1 MHLLIDIELLDFRS
15 EDSINILQSLLVLLI
30 IILQDIHLRI
40 SLFFMD
46 KRLTSS
52 RKINKW
58 ILLLLLAIYDFCCV
72 ILFFD
77 CVFYLIIMLF
87 IQQAELLDSPGIL

>member
-46 KRLTSS
+46 K
-52 RKINKW
+52 INKQSKNKQM
-58 ILLLLLAIYDFCCV
+58 D
-72 ILFFD
+72 
-77 CVFYLIIMLF
+77 LIAFACNL
-87 IQQAELLDSPGIL
+87 

>member
-40 SLFFMD
+40 SLFFIWT
-46 KRLTSS
+46 RLTSS
-52 RKINKW
+52 RKINKC
-58 ILLLLLAIYDFCCV
+58 ILLLLVAIYDFCCV
-72 ILFFD
+72 SLF
-77 CVFYLIIMLF
+77 CCC
-87 IQQAELLDSPGIL
+87 